1 MFSQR
6 LMLYVQD
13 VWNNF
18 DVLSIS
24 LFITGLMFSW
34 SFNMGHGILC
44 MDYMVF
50 TLRLIHI
57 FAIHRQLGPKII
69 ILGKMIKDAFF
80 LFFLAVWLS
89 AYGVANQA
97 LLYQYDPTGKY
108 WDIDCTD
115 NLTLINEG
123 KEPCRDTSHNWLVVI
138 LLVIFLLVTNI
149 LLVNLLIAT
158 FRYLFI
164 YSSICCIYSSN
175 YSPIYWKFQRYNL
188 IVEYHSRPT
197 LKIITVHLPFII
209 AVQLKGRDANK
220 LVKWET
226 LQKENILA
234 LENKKT
240 KRDRL
245 KRITAK

>member
-1 MFSQR
+1 MC
-6 LMLYVQD
+6 VC
-13 VWNNF
+13 
-18 DVLSIS
+18 VL
-24 LFITGLMFSW
+24 LCLRMFSW

-80 LFFLAVWLS
+80 LFFLVVWLS

-97 LLYQYDPTGKY
+97 LLYQYDSTGKY

-158 FRYLFI
+158 FSYTF
-164 YSSICCIYSSN
+164 SKVQECSDT
-175 YSPIYWKFQRYNL
+175 YWKFQQYNL